1 MLMKILFYSSNLNE
15 ADYRRQREFLLK
27 LAVVLA
33 LVGVLTILFS
43 AFGVPLLVADP
54 DRVSFCCGM
63 YAGLGTA
70 VLVIGV
76 VVFLTNYRLLQDPQ
90 KLRAAFIKDTDE
102 RTREISNRT
111 MYAAGLAML
120 AVLYA
125 ALLVAVLFWP
135 QVFWFC
141 YVLVLVFAGLIL
153 LFKLYYEKKL

>member
-54 DRVSFCCGM
+54 GRVSFCCGM
-63 YAGLGTA
+63 YAGIGTA